1 MRLNYLAY
9 SFSLTI
15 MYFSFM
21 LMLPVLVAL
30 YYHETGAVLPFLLTG
45 AAALMISI
53 TIKKVISGIAQIKS
67 INDIKKS
74 EGLCVVSF
82 SWIFAIIL
90 ASIPYLFFGI
100 SPVDA
105 LFEAT
110 SGITATGSTI
120 LTHFTIQILF
130 FSGAPLHNGWA
141 EWELSYYLLQFCLN
155 LQLPEDKCFLQKHPG
170 LQKINLLQE

>member
-74 EGLCVVSF
+74 GFLLSF
-82 SWIFAIIL
+82 WL
-90 ASIPYLFFGI
+90 QYLI
-100 SPVDA
+100 Y
-105 LFEAT
+105 
-110 SGITATGSTI
+110 
-120 LTHFTIQILF
+120 
-130 FSGAPLHNGWA
+130 FS
-141 EWELSYYLLQFCLN
+141 E
-155 LQLPEDKCFLQKHPG
+155 
-170 LQKINLLQE
+170 

>member
-67 INDIKKS
+67 INDIKNLKGSVLLVFPGFLLSFWLQYLIYFS
-74 EGLCVVSF
+74 E
-82 SWIFAIIL
+82 
-90 ASIPYLFFGI
+90 
-100 SPVDA
+100 
-105 LFEAT
+105 
-110 SGITATGSTI
+110 
-120 LTHFTIQILF
+120 
-130 FSGAPLHNGWA
+130 
-141 EWELSYYLLQFCLN
+141 
-155 LQLPEDKCFLQKHPG
+155 
-170 LQKINLLQE
+170 

>member
-53 TIKKVISGIAQIKS
+53 TIKKGYQR
-67 INDIKKS
+67 NCPD
-74 EGLCVVSF
+74 
-82 SWIFAIIL
+82 
-90 ASIPYLFFGI
+90 
-100 SPVDA
+100 
-105 LFEAT
+105 
-110 SGITATGSTI
+110 
-120 LTHFTIQILF
+120 
-130 FSGAPLHNGWA
+130 
-141 EWELSYYLLQFCLN
+141 
-155 LQLPEDKCFLQKHPG
+155 
-170 LQKINLLQE
+170 